1 MNKTIVRSA
10 FTAIAAAAVFGLS
23 AGTASAD
30 TGVTSAATGVN
41 CPAQMPANPTTSD
54 YINAWNTSG
63 ACVGGGAAGL
73 VSSAW
78 VGAIPTLLGGA
89 FSWYR

>member
-1 MNKTIVRSA
+1 MKKMIVRGA
-10 FTAIAAAAVFGLS
+10 FMAAAATAVFGLS

-30 TGVTSAATGVN
+30 TGVT
-41 CPAQMPANPTTSD
+41 CPAQMPAASTTQD

-63 ACVGGGAAGL
+63 ACLGGGAAGL

-78 VGAIPTLLGGA
+78 AGAIPTLLNGA
-89 FSWYR
+89 FTGWYR